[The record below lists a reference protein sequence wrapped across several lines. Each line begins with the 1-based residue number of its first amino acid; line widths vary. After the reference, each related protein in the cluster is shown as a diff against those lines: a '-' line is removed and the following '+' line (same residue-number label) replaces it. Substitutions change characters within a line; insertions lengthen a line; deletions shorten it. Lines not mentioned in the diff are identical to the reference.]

1 MKPEKYIKKHALKHK
16 NDDNPYSSILFY
28 SLVYIK
34 RHKTLYFFDVI
45 FNKDYSNFD
54 IKIIN
59 KSSKET
65 LEEQLKDMFIF
76 SKELDPIYD
85 YQTIEL
91 IDKTGYVT
99 QKTDLSNTSVSYV
112 RYEKTDPFEICDIDN
127 NWKGNIKII

>member
-1 MKPEKYIKKHALKHK
+1 MKPEKYIKRYALKHK

-99 QKTDLSNTSVSYV
+99 QKTDLSNISISYV
-112 RYEKTDPFEICDIDN
+112 RYEKTNPFEICDIDN
-127 NWKGNIKII
+127 NWKGTIKII

>member
-1 MKPEKYIKKHALKHK
+1 MKPEKYIKKYALKHK
-16 NDDNPYSSILFY
+16 NDDNPYTSILFY

-34 RHKTLYFFDVI
+34 SHKTLYFFDVI
-45 FNKDYSNFD
+45 FNNDYSDFD

-91 IDKTGYVT
+91 IDKTGYVI
-99 QKTDLSNTSVSYV
+99 QKTDLSNISVSYI
-112 RYEKTDPFEICDIDN
+112 RYEKTGPFEICDIDN

>member
-1 MKPEKYIKKHALKHK
+1 MKAENYIKRHALKHK
-16 NDDNPYSSILFY
+16 NNDGPYTSLLLY

-45 FNKDYSNFD
+45 FTNDYKDFD

-65 LEEQLKDMFIF
+65 LDEQLRDMFTF
-76 SKELDPIYD
+76 SRELDPKYD

-91 IDKTGYVT
+91 IDKTGYAIPEN
-99 QKTDLSNTSVSYV
+99 DMGNINLSYV
-112 RYEKTDPFEICDIDN
+112 RYDKNEPFKLCDISN
-127 NWKGNIKII
+127 NCKGDIKII

>member
-1 MKPEKYIKKHALKHK
+1 MKPEKYIKRYALKHK

-34 RHKTLYFFDVI
+34 SHKTLYFFDVI

-65 LEEQLKDMFIF
+65 LEEQLKDIFIF

-99 QKTDLSNTSVSYV
+99 QKTDLSNISVSYV